1 MDFFKDTE
9 KLDETDVNQTKF
21 LTFSVASQSFAI
33 EVQNVIEIVG
43 IQEITPVPQFP
54 DYARG
59 IINLRGQ
66 IIPVIDA
73 RLRFKKDSKDYN
85 ERTCIIIVEV
95 KKTLTG
101 FIVDEV
107 EEVVD
112 IDHSQITKAPSIAN
126 ANGEEDKYICAVAKR
141 ADKVVLVVDFEK
153 VLDDGEFEYVAK
165 MTSAL
170 SDAEKADAVVVE

>member
-1 MDFFKDTE
+1 MDFFKDIEKTE
-9 KLDETDVNQTKF
+9 EMDIKQTKF

-33 EVQNVIEIVG
+33 EVNNVIEIVG

-73 RLRFKKDSKDYN
+73 RLRFKKDSQAYN

-112 IDHSQITKAPSIAN
+112 IDNSQITKAPSVAN
-126 ANGEEDKYICAVAKR
+126 DEEGRYICAVAKR
-141 ADKVVLVVDFEK
+141 AGKVVLVVDFEK
-153 VLDDGEFEYVAK
+153 VLDDGEFDYVAQV
-165 MTSAL
+165 TSAL
-170 SDAEKADAVVVE
+170 SDTEKVDAVVVD